1 MSLVFASA
9 EHGAVES
16 WFVNAPNAQLRKL
29 HSRIAQVNELWR
41 AGRFPITAD
50 AMLAD
55 GLV

>member
-9 EHGAVES
+9 EHGGVES

-41 AGRFPITAD
+41 AGRLPITAD